1 MQRNPQLPVKSHKYA
16 CAHGKLNILFIDFV
30 LQNKQCCNR
39 INKWITDIPKEWLTN
54 DYKLLN
60 HYTTLLGDFR
70 KETTGIY
77 EITPNLIFYFNK

>member
-1 MQRNPQLPVKSHKYA
+1 MHVHMVNSIFYL
-16 CAHGKLNILFIDFV
+16 LTLFC
-30 LQNKQCCNR
+30 K
-39 INKWITDIPKEWLTN
+39 INNVVIELTNELLTYQKN

-77 EITPNLIFYFNK
+77 EITPNFIFYFNK